1 MLNTMADRTNALGG
15 RRRMS
20 RSILIRELLWVL
32 GLAVLALALTWGHF
46 DFDWPTAPDYV
57 FYAPYSVVTV
67 APWPLAG
74 IVFLTLVGV
83 RLLVVIW
90 QRCGRQSVGKR

>member
-1 MLNTMADRTNALGG
+1 MN
-15 RRRMS
+15 
-20 RSILIRELLWVL
+20 RSKLMRELLWAVV
-32 GLAVLALALTWGHF
+32 LAVLALVLTWGHF
-46 DFDWPTAPDYV
+46 GFDWPTASGYV

-74 IVFLTLVGV
+74 FAFVTLVGV

-90 QRCGRQSVGKR
+90 QRRGRGNR